1 MKTIRVNTARPY
13 DIQIGQG
20 LLEQAGER
28 CRAALPRAGK
38 IAVVTDSTVAPLY
51 LETVADSLRAAG
63 FQVFCQTVPA
73 GEGSKN
79 TASLSALWESFMEFG
94 LTRTDAVAA
103 LGGGMVGDLAGFAAA
118 TILRGIDYVQIPTTL
133 LAQVDSSVGGKVAID
148 LQAGKNLAGA
158 FWQPSLV
165 LMDTDTLR
173 TLPDR
178 DFSSGMAEV
187 IKYGCIADRAF
198 FDFLTA
204 HASREAILAE
214 IESVL
219 YTCCDIK
226 RKVVEEDERDTGL
239 RMILNFGHTVGHA
252 YERMGN
258 YETWTH
264 GEAVAAGMCA
274 AVQIGF
280 GLGVSGGDDSG
291 IQELMDLLEAF
302 HLPTQIPLDTSEAWN
317 AVVEAVGLDKKGTG
331 DELTMIFLKRM
342 GEALPVKQKKD
353 SVLENLEAIYGR

>member
-1 MKTIRVNTARPY
+1 MKAIRVNTARPY
-13 DIQIGQG
+13 DILIGRG
-20 LLEQAGER
+20 LLNEAGAR
-28 CRAALPRAGK
+28 CRAALPKAGK
-38 IAVVTDSTVAPLY
+38 IALVTDSAVAPLY
-51 LETVADSLRAAG
+51 LKTVEDSLRGAG
-63 FQVFCQTVPA
+63 FQVFCQTVPS

-79 TASLSALWESFMEFG
+79 AQNLSALWEAFMESG
-94 LTRTDAVAA
+94 LTRSDAVAA

-118 TILRGIDYVQIPTTL
+118 TILRGVDYVQIPTTL
-133 LAQVDSSVGGKVAID
+133 LAQVDSSVGGKVAVD

-165 LMDTDTLR
+165 LMDPDTLR
-173 TLPDR
+173 SLPGR

-187 IKYGCIADRAF
+187 VKYGCIASREF

-204 HASREAILAE
+204 HASREAIMAE

-239 RMILNFGHTVGHA
+239 RMILNFGHTIGHA

-264 GEAVAAGMCA
+264 GEAIAAGMCA
-274 AVQIGF
+274 AAQVGF
-280 GLGVSGGDDSG
+280 GLGVSGGDDGG

-302 HLPTQIPLDTSEAWN
+302 RLPTHISCKREEDWE
-317 AVVEAVGLDKKGTG
+317 AVVEAVGLDKKGAG

-342 GEALPVKQKKD
+342 GEALPVKLKKGD
-353 SVLENLEAIYGR
+353 VLDNLKALYGR